1 MAENSLAVR
10 QVAMGDAQTAFP
22 LFPPLVSGLP
32 PASDGAPP
40 RPLELDFD
48 YAGVDR
54 EAFLKGSL
62 GPSAGLGRWA
72 PLMPPLTPETNLGEG
87 DTPMLETPRLAA
99 WAGVSRPLYIKD
111 EGRNPTWSH
120 KDRLNRCTVSAA
132 QLADAPGIIVAS
144 SGNHGASASAYA
156 AAAGLPCIVLASAT
170 APLAMQ
176 AFVAAYGGA
185 ALAVPAAARW
195 GLMEQLRRIT
205 GYHPVSNLTPEAHTG
220 HSFAIEGYKSIAY
233 EIVRDLAGEVP
244 GSVFVPTGYGELIYG
259 VWKGFEELRMLGLTA
274 STPKLFSCESAIY
287 GVLYRAMRDGLPVA
301 RIQPNTATQALSI
314 ATPVGGLR
322 VGGRWKRAAARPLP
336 SATRRSRRRAAPWPE
351 AGFGWSFLRRPPL
364 PGCASLPGADRFR
377 RERRSAYRRRPASR
391 TFRVREAACPKST
404 ARSTMRWTCCEM
416 SMVLRPD
423 LGLKALRLE
432 ATASRIG

>member
-322 VGGRWKRAAARPLP
+322 GRRALEESGGEALALSDEEIEEARRSMARSGLWVEFSAAAALAGLRQLAGRGSVPEG
-336 SATRRSRRRAAPWPE
+336 AAV
-351 AGFGWSFLRRPPL
+351 
-364 PGCASLPGADRFR
+364 CI
-377 RERRSAYRRRPASR
+377 
-391 TFRVREAACPKST
+391 ST
-404 ARSTMRWTCCEM
+404 ATGLKDVQGQGSGLPEIDGTLDHALD
-416 SMVLRPD
+416 VLRNVY
-423 LGLKALRLE
+423 GLA
-432 ATASRIG
+432 A

>member
-1 MAENSLAVR
+1 MPELTRWEARRVETESLAVR
-10 QVAMGDAQTAFP
+10 QVAMGDAQTSFP

-32 PASDGAPP
+32 PATDGDVP

-54 EAFLKGSL
+54 ENFLNSAA
-62 GPSAGLGRWA
+62 GPSAGLGMWA
-72 PLMPPLTPETNLGEG
+72 PLMPPLTAETNLGEG
-87 DTPMLETPRLAA
+87 NTPMLESRKLAA
-99 WAGVSRPLYIKD
+99 WAGVSQSLYIKD

-156 AAAGLPCIVLASAT
+156 AAAGLPCIVLASST

-195 GLMEQLRRIT
+195 QLMEQLRQLT

-220 HSFAIEGYKSIAY
+220 HSFAIEGYKSLAY
-233 EIVRDLAGEVP
+233 EIVRDLDGVVP
-244 GSVFVPTGYGELIYG
+244 GSVFLPTGYGELIYG
-259 VWKGFEELRMLGLTA
+259 VWKGFEELRMLGLIG
-274 STPKLFSCESAIY
+274 SSPKLFSCESSIY

-301 RIQPNTATQALSI
+301 RVQPNAVTQALSI

-322 VGGRWKRAAARPLP
+322 GRRALEQSGGEALALSDEEIEDARRSMARHGLWVEFSAAAALAGLRQLAGRG
-336 SATRRSRRRAAPWPE
+336 SVPE
-351 AGFGWSFLRRPPL
+351 G
-364 PGCASLPGADRFR
+364 
-377 RERRSAYRRRPASR
+377 PA
-391 TFRVREAACPKST
+391 VCVST
-404 ARSTMRWTCCEM
+404 ATGLKDVQGTGSGLPETDGTLKHALG
-416 SMVLRPD
+416 VLRD
-423 LGLKALRLE
+423 HYGI
-432 ATASRIG
+432 TV